1 MTSEKKPI
9 VRDFI
14 VLTDSY
20 PHIKETKTISD
31 AVQTLLSFPG
41 DENGRIRYRGML
53 VVNENDKLV
62 GRLTLQAILRAL
74 DKRMADI
81 PERYEGKEGEYQDLA
96 ILWEDTFF
104 ARCSEKRD
112 TPISDC
118 MIPTQHIVKG
128 GDPLLKAL
136 SIMLHSDEVVLPV
149 VEDGAVVGVIR
160 LEEIFTAICSV
171 CML

>member
-1 MTSEKKPI
+1 VTSEKPV
-9 VRDFI
+9 VRDSI
-14 VLTDSY
+14 VPIDSY
-20 PHIKETKTISD
+20 PHLKETQTLAD

-41 DENGRIRYRGML
+41 DENDRIRYGGML
-53 VVNENDKLV
+53 VVDENDQLV
-62 GRLTLQAILRAL
+62 GCLNLQTILRAL
-74 DKRMADI
+74 DKRMAGS

-96 ILWEDTFF
+96 ILWEDSFF
-104 ARCSEKRD
+104 SKCSEKRD

-118 MIPTQHIVKG
+118 MIPVQHIVKG

-160 LEEIFTAICSV
+160 LEEIFTAICGV
-171 CML
+171 CRL